1 MEEERSQTFL
11 SIVEAMQGLS
21 IVDKL
26 FSEDANPIDP
36 YDDLIF
42 NFEMNDSENYANDDH
57 ELNLQNEHMY
67 VEDLM
72 DQGLDE
78 LI

>member
-1 MEEERSQTFL
+1 
-11 SIVEAMQGLS
+11 MQGLS
-21 IVDKL
+21 LTDKL

-36 YDDLIF
+36 YDDFIF
-42 NFEMNDSENYANDDH
+42 NFETNDFKNDANDDH
-57 ELNLQNEHMY
+57 ELILQNEQMY

-72 DQGLDE
+72 DQGLDK

>member
-1 MEEERSQTFL
+1 
-11 SIVEAMQGLS
+11 MQ
-21 IVDKL
+21 
-26 FSEDANPIDP
+26 NPIDP

-42 NFEMNDSENYANDDH
+42 NFEMNDSENDANDDH
-57 ELNLQNEHMY
+57 ELNLQNEQIY